1 MKKLLFVLMLAV
13 MGNMLAAPK
22 SQNTKSTR
30 TTAAGRISESERNE
44 IENAVQV
51 GMQPFVDMV
60 TSAMKAEMNKE
71 ASKFSTDS
79 LFEKDYV
86 LSNSLKKEIGKKFT
100 DEMLKFVFSAVKP
113 KIVVKKINYVSQ
125 NQVEA
130 DYDIKIKNVDKVWD
144 MLDFDEK
151 LEKEFLAKIGTKSI
165 EEAEKI
171 MKSKGNEE
179 LKKKYYY
186 TLLEEMITLLN
197 REIKETKEEE
207 SLLEDLS
214 VTLKKVNGKWQVENK

>member
-13 MGNMLAAPK
+13 MGDMLAAPK
-22 SQNTKSTR
+22 SQKTKNAR
-30 TTAAGRISESERNE
+30 TTATSRISESERNE
-44 IENAVQV
+44 IENAVQI

-60 TSAMKAEMNKE
+60 TSAMKVEMNKE

-113 KIVVKKINYVSQ
+113 KVVVKKINYVSP
-125 NQVEA
+125 NQVEV
-130 DYDIKIKNVDKVWD
+130 DYDIKIKNIDKVWD
-144 MLDFDEK
+144 MVDFDEK
-151 LEKEFLAKIGTKSI
+151 LEKEFLAKVGAKNM
-165 EEAEKI
+165 EETEKI

-179 LKKKYYY
+179 LKKKFYY
-186 TLLEEMITLLN
+186 TLLDEMITLLN
-197 REIKETKEEE
+197 KEIKETKEEE
-207 SLLEDLS
+207 SLLEDIS
-214 VTLKKVNGKWQVENK
+214 VTLKKVNGRWQVEK

>member
-13 MGNMLAAPK
+13 MGNMLAAQK

-113 KIVVKKINYVSQ
+113 KVVVKKINYISP
-125 NQVEA
+125 NQVEV
-130 DYDIKIKNVDKVWD
+130 DYDIKIKNIDKVWD
-144 MLDFDEK
+144 MVDFDEK
-151 LEKEFLAKIGTKSI
+151 LEKEFLAKVGAKNM
-165 EEAEKI
+165 EETEKI

-179 LKKKYYY
+179 LKKKFYY
-186 TLLEEMITLLN
+186 TLLDEMITLLN
-197 REIKETKEEE
+197 KEIKETKEEE
-207 SLLEDLS
+207 SLLEDIS
-214 VTLKKVNGKWQVENK
+214 VTLKKVNGRWQVEK

>member
-1 MKKLLFVLMLAV
+1 MKNLLFVLMLAV
-13 MGNMLAAPK
+13 MGNVLAAPK
-22 SQNTKSTR
+22 SQKTKSAR
-30 TTAAGRISESERNE
+30 TTATSRISESERNE
-44 IENAVQV
+44 IENAVQI

-113 KIVVKKINYVSQ
+113 KVVVKKINYISP
-125 NQVEA
+125 NQVEV
-130 DYDIKIKNVDKVWD
+130 DYDIKIKNIDKVWD
-144 MLDFDEK
+144 MVDFDEK
-151 LEKEFLAKIGTKSI
+151 LEKEFLAKVGAKNM
-165 EEAEKI
+165 EETEKI

-179 LKKKYYY
+179 LKKKFYY
-186 TLLEEMITLLN
+186 TLLDEMITLLN
-197 REIKETKEEE
+197 KEIKETKEEE
-207 SLLEDLS
+207 SLLEDIS
-214 VTLKKVNGKWQVENK
+214 VTLKKVNGRWQVEK

>member
-13 MGNMLAAPK
+13 MGNVLAAPK
-22 SQNTKSTR
+22 SQKTKSAR
-30 TTAAGRISESERNE
+30 TTETSRISESERNE
-44 IENAVQV
+44 IENAVQI

-113 KIVVKKINYVSQ
+113 KVVVKKINYISP
-125 NQVEA
+125 NQVEV
-130 DYDIKIKNVDKVWD
+130 DYDIKIKNIDKVWD
-144 MLDFDEK
+144 MVDFDEK
-151 LEKEFLAKIGTKSI
+151 LEKEFLAKVGAKNM
-165 EEAEKI
+165 EETEKI

-179 LKKKYYY
+179 LKKKFYY
-186 TLLEEMITLLN
+186 TLLDEMITLLN
-197 REIKETKEEE
+197 KEIKETKEEE
-207 SLLEDLS
+207 SLLEDIS
-214 VTLKKVNGKWQVENK
+214 VTLKKVNGRWQVEK

>member
-13 MGNMLAAPK
+13 MGNMLATPK
-22 SQNTKSTR
+22 SQKTRNAR
-30 TTAAGRISESERNE
+30 TTATSRISESERNE
-44 IENAVQV
+44 IENAVQI

-60 TSAMKAEMNKE
+60 TSAMKVEMNKE

-113 KIVVKKINYVSQ
+113 KVVVKKINYVSP
-125 NQVEA
+125 NQVEV
-130 DYDIKIKNVDKVWD
+130 DYDIKIKNIDKVWD
-144 MLDFDEK
+144 MVDFDEK
-151 LEKEFLAKIGTKSI
+151 LEKEFLAKVGAKNM
-165 EEAEKI
+165 EETEKI

-179 LKKKYYY
+179 LKKKFYY
-186 TLLEEMITLLN
+186 TLLDEMITLLN
-197 REIKETKEEE
+197 KEIKEIKEEE
-207 SLLEDLS
+207 SLLEDIS
-214 VTLKKVNGKWQVENK
+214 VTLKKVNGRWQVEK

>member
-13 MGNMLAAPK
+13 MGNVLAAPK
-22 SQNTKSTR
+22 SQKTKSAR
-30 TTAAGRISESERNE
+30 TTATSRISESERNE
-44 IENAVQV
+44 IENAVQI

-60 TSAMKAEMNKE
+60 TSAMKTEMNKE

-113 KIVVKKINYVSQ
+113 KVVVKKINYVSP
-125 NQVEA
+125 NQVEV
-130 DYDIKIKNVDKVWD
+130 DYDIKIKNIDKVWD
-144 MLDFDEK
+144 MVDFDEK
-151 LEKEFLAKIGTKSI
+151 LEKEFLAKVGAKNM
-165 EEAEKI
+165 EETEKI

-179 LKKKYYY
+179 LKKKFYY
-186 TLLEEMITLLN
+186 TLLDEMITILN
-197 REIKETKEEE
+197 KEIKETKEEE
-207 SLLEDLS
+207 SLLEDIS
-214 VTLKKVNGKWQVENK
+214 VTLKKVNGRWQVEK

>member
-13 MGNMLAAPK
+13 MGNVLAAPK

-100 DEMLKFVFSAVKP
+100 DEMLKFVFSSVKP

-125 NQVEA
+125 NQVNA

-197 REIKETKEEE
+197 KEIKQTKEEE

>member
-100 DEMLKFVFSAVKP
+100 DEMLKFVFSSVKP

-125 NQVEA
+125 NQVNA

-171 MKSKGNEE
+171 MKK
-179 LKKKYYY
+179 
-186 TLLEEMITLLN
+186 EMRN
-197 REIKETKEEE
+197 
-207 SLLEDLS
+207 
-214 VTLKKVNGKWQVENK
+214 

>member
-13 MGNMLAAPK
+13 MGNMLAAQK

-100 DEMLKFVFSAVKP
+100 DEMLKFVFSSVKP

-125 NQVEA
+125 NQVNA

-197 REIKETKEEE
+197 KEIKQTKEEE

>member
-13 MGNMLAAPK
+13 MGNVLAAPK
-22 SQNTKSTR
+22 SQKTKNAR
-30 TTAAGRISESERNE
+30 TTATNRISESERNE
-44 IENAVQV
+44 IENAVQI

-113 KIVVKKINYVSQ
+113 KVVVKKINYISP
-125 NQVEA
+125 NQVEV
-130 DYDIKIKNVDKVWD
+130 DYDIKIKNIDKVWD
-144 MLDFDEK
+144 MVDFDEK
-151 LEKEFLAKIGTKSI
+151 LEKEFLAKVGAKNM
-165 EEAEKI
+165 EETEKI

-179 LKKKYYY
+179 LKKKFYY
-186 TLLEEMITLLN
+186 TLLDEMITLLN
-197 REIKETKEEE
+197 KEIKETKEEE
-207 SLLEDLS
+207 SLLEDVS
-214 VTLKKVNGKWQVENK
+214 VTLKKVNGRWQVEK

>member
-13 MGNMLAAPK
+13 MGNVLAAPK

-44 IENAVQV
+44 IENAVQI

-125 NQVEA
+125 NQVNA

-197 REIKETKEEE
+197 KEIKQTKEEE

>member
-13 MGNMLAAPK
+13 MGNVLAAPK

-100 DEMLKFVFSAVKP
+100 DEMLKFVFSSVKP

-125 NQVEA
+125 NQVNA

-197 REIKETKEEE
+197 KEIKQTKEEE

-214 VTLKKVNGKWQVENK
+214 VTLKKLNGKWQVENK

>member
-13 MGNMLAAPK
+13 MGNVLAAPK
-22 SQNTKSTR
+22 SQKTKSAR

-71 ASKFSTDS
+71 ALKFSTDS

-113 KIVVKKINYVSQ
+113 KVVVKKINYISP
-125 NQVEA
+125 NQVEV
-130 DYDIKIKNVDKVWD
+130 DYDIKIKNIDKVWD
-144 MLDFDEK
+144 MVDFDEK
-151 LEKEFLAKIGTKSI
+151 LEKEFLAKVGAKNM
-165 EEAEKI
+165 EETEKI

-179 LKKKYYY
+179 LKKKFYY
-186 TLLEEMITLLN
+186 TLLDEMITLLN
-197 REIKETKEEE
+197 KEIKETKEEE
-207 SLLEDLS
+207 SLLEDIS
-214 VTLKKVNGKWQVENK
+214 VTLKKVNGRWQVEK

>member
-13 MGNMLAAPK
+13 MGNVLAAPK
-22 SQNTKSTR
+22 SQKTKNAR
-30 TTAAGRISESERNE
+30 TTTTSRISESERNE
-44 IENAVQV
+44 IENAVQI

-60 TSAMKAEMNKE
+60 TSAMKTEMNKE

-113 KIVVKKINYVSQ
+113 KVVVKKINYVSP
-125 NQVEA
+125 NQVEV
-130 DYDIKIKNVDKVWD
+130 DYDIKIKNIDKVWD
-144 MLDFDEK
+144 MVDFDEK
-151 LEKEFLAKIGTKSI
+151 LEKEFLAKVGAKNM
-165 EEAEKI
+165 EETEKI

-179 LKKKYYY
+179 LKKKFYY
-186 TLLEEMITLLN
+186 TLLDEMITLLN
-197 REIKETKEEE
+197 KEIKETKEEE
-207 SLLEDLS
+207 SLLEDIS
-214 VTLKKVNGKWQVENK
+214 VTLKKVNGRWQVEK

>member
-13 MGNMLAAPK
+13 MGNVLAAPK
-22 SQNTKSTR
+22 SQKTKSAR
-30 TTAAGRISESERNE
+30 TTATSRISESERNE
-44 IENAVQV
+44 IENAVQI

-60 TSAMKAEMNKE
+60 TSAMKTEMNKE

-113 KIVVKKINYVSQ
+113 KVVVKKINYISP
-125 NQVEA
+125 NQVEV
-130 DYDIKIKNVDKVWD
+130 DYDIKIKNIDKVWD
-144 MLDFDEK
+144 MVDFDEK
-151 LEKEFLAKIGTKSI
+151 LEKEFLAKVGAKNM
-165 EEAEKI
+165 EETEKI

-179 LKKKYYY
+179 LKKKFYY
-186 TLLEEMITLLN
+186 TLLDEMITILN
-197 REIKETKEEE
+197 KEIKETKEEE
-207 SLLEDLS
+207 SLLEDIS
-214 VTLKKVNGKWQVENK
+214 VTLKKVNGRWQVEK

>member
-13 MGNMLAAPK
+13 MGNVLAAPK
-22 SQNTKSTR
+22 SQKTKSAR
-30 TTAAGRISESERNE
+30 NTATSRISESERNE
-44 IENAVQV
+44 IENAVQI

-60 TSAMKAEMNKE
+60 TSAMKTEMNKE

-113 KIVVKKINYVSQ
+113 KVVVKKINYVSP
-125 NQVEA
+125 NQVEV
-130 DYDIKIKNVDKVWD
+130 DYDIKIKNIDKVWD
-144 MLDFDEK
+144 MVDFDEK
-151 LEKEFLAKIGTKSI
+151 LEKEFLAKVGAKNM
-165 EEAEKI
+165 EETEKI

-179 LKKKYYY
+179 LKKKFYY
-186 TLLEEMITLLN
+186 TLLDEMITLLN
-197 REIKETKEEE
+197 KEIKETKEEE
-207 SLLEDLS
+207 SLLEDIS
-214 VTLKKVNGKWQVENK
+214 VTLKKVNGRWQVEK

>member
-13 MGNMLAAPK
+13 MGNVLAAPK

-44 IENAVQV
+44 IENAVQI

-60 TSAMKAEMNKE
+60 TSAMKAEMNKGV
-71 ASKFSTDS
+71 SKFPIDS

-100 DEMLKFVFSAVKP
+100 DEMLKLVFSAVKP
-113 KIVVKKINYVSQ
+113 KVVVKKINYVSQ
-125 NQVEA
+125 NQVEV
-130 DYDIKIKNVDKVWD
+130 DYDIKIKNIDKVWD
-144 MLDFDEK
+144 MVDFDEK
-151 LEKEFLAKIGTKSI
+151 LEKKFLAKVGAKNM
-165 EEAEKI
+165 EETEKI

-179 LKKKYYY
+179 LKKKFYY
-186 TLLEEMITLLN
+186 TLLDEMITLLN
-197 REIKETKEEE
+197 KEIKETKEEE
-207 SLLEDLS
+207 SLLEDIS
-214 VTLKKVNGKWQVENK
+214 VTLKKVNGRWQVEK

>member
-13 MGNMLAAPK
+13 MGNMLATPK
-22 SQNTKSTR
+22 SQKTRNAR
-30 TTAAGRISESERNE
+30 TTATSRISESERNE
-44 IENAVQV
+44 IENAVQI

-60 TSAMKAEMNKE
+60 TSAMKVEMNKE

-113 KIVVKKINYVSQ
+113 KVVVKKINYVSQ
-125 NQVEA
+125 NQVEV
-130 DYDIKIKNVDKVWD
+130 DYDIKIKNIDKVWD
-144 MLDFDEK
+144 MVDFDEK
-151 LEKEFLAKIGTKSI
+151 LEKEFLAKVGVKNM
-165 EEAEKI
+165 EETEKI

-179 LKKKYYY
+179 LKKKFYY
-186 TLLEEMITLLN
+186 TLLDEMITLLN
-197 REIKETKEEE
+197 KEIKEIKEEE
-207 SLLEDLS
+207 SLLEDIS
-214 VTLKKVNGKWQVENK
+214 VTLKKVNGRWQVEK

>member
-13 MGNMLAAPK
+13 MGNVLAAPK

-100 DEMLKFVFSAVKP
+100 DEMLKFVFSSVKP

-125 NQVEA
+125 NQVEV
-130 DYDIKIKNVDKVWD
+130 DYDIKIKNIDKVWD
-144 MLDFDEK
+144 MVDFDEK

-165 EEAEKI
+165 EKAEKI

-197 REIKETKEEE
+197 KEIKQTKEEE

>member
-13 MGNMLAAPK
+13 MGNVLAAPK
-22 SQNTKSTR
+22 SQKTKNAR
-30 TTAAGRISESERNE
+30 TTTTSRISESERNE
-44 IENAVQV
+44 IENAVQI

-113 KIVVKKINYVSQ
+113 KVVVKKINYISP
-125 NQVEA
+125 NQVEV
-130 DYDIKIKNVDKVWD
+130 DYDIKIKNIDKVWD
-144 MLDFDEK
+144 MVDFDEK
-151 LEKEFLAKIGTKSI
+151 LEKEFLAKVGAKNM
-165 EEAEKI
+165 EETEKI

-179 LKKKYYY
+179 LKKKFYY
-186 TLLEEMITLLN
+186 TLLDEMITLLN
-197 REIKETKEEE
+197 KEIKETKEEE
-207 SLLEDLS
+207 SLLEDVS
-214 VTLKKVNGKWQVENK
+214 VTLKKVNGRWQVEK

>member
-1 MKKLLFVLMLAV
+1 MKKILFVLTLAL

-44 IENAVQV
+44 IENAVQI

-100 DEMLKFVFSAVKP
+100 DEMLKLVFSAVKP
-113 KIVVKKINYVSQ
+113 KVVVKKINYVSQ
-125 NQVEA
+125 NQVEV
-130 DYDIKIKNVDKVWD
+130 DYDIKIKNIDKVWD
-144 MLDFDEK
+144 MVDFDEK
-151 LEKEFLAKIGTKSI
+151 LEKELLAKIGTKSI

-197 REIKETKEEE
+197 KEIKQTKEEE

>member
-13 MGNMLAAPK
+13 MGNVLAAPK
-22 SQNTKSTR
+22 SQKTKSAR
-30 TTAAGRISESERNE
+30 TTATSRISESERNE
-44 IENAVQV
+44 IENAVQI

-113 KIVVKKINYVSQ
+113 KVVVKKINYVSP
-125 NQVEA
+125 NQVEV
-130 DYDIKIKNVDKVWD
+130 DYDIKIKNIDKVWD
-144 MLDFDEK
+144 MVDFDEK
-151 LEKEFLAKIGTKSI
+151 LEKEFLAKVGAKNM
-165 EEAEKI
+165 EETEKV
-171 MKSKGNEE
+171 MKSKGHEE
-179 LKKKYYY
+179 LKKKFYY
-186 TLLEEMITLLN
+186 TLLDEMITLLN
-197 REIKETKEEE
+197 KEIKETKEEE
-207 SLLEDLS
+207 SLLEDIS
-214 VTLKKVNGKWQVENK
+214 VTLKKVNGRWQVEK

>member
-13 MGNMLAAPK
+13 MGNVLAAPK
-22 SQNTKSTR
+22 SQKTKSAR
-30 TTAAGRISESERNE
+30 TTETSRISESERNE
-44 IENAVQV
+44 IENAVQI

-100 DEMLKFVFSAVKP
+100 DEVLKLVFSTVKP
-113 KIVVKKINYVSQ
+113 RIVVKKINYVSQ

-144 MLDFDEK
+144 MVDFDEK
-151 LEKEFLAKIGTKSI
+151 LEKEFLAKVGAKNM
-165 EEAEKI
+165 EETEKI

-179 LKKKYYY
+179 LKKKFYY
-186 TLLEEMITLLN
+186 TLLDEMITLLN
-197 REIKETKEEE
+197 KEIKEIKEEE
-207 SLLEDLS
+207 SLLEDIS
-214 VTLKKVNGKWQVENK
+214 VTLKKVNGRWQVEK

>member
-1 MKKLLFVLMLAV
+1 MKKLLFVLMLSV

-51 GMQPFVDMV
+51 GMQPLVDMV

-113 KIVVKKINYVSQ
+113 KVVVKKINYVSQ
-125 NQVEA
+125 NQVEVN
-130 DYDIKIKNVDKVWD
+130 YDIKIKNIDKVWD
-144 MLDFDEK
+144 MMDFDEK
-151 LEKEFLAKIGTKSI
+151 LEKEFLAKVGAKNM
-165 EEAEKI
+165 EETEKI

-179 LKKKYYY
+179 LKKKFYY
-186 TLLEEMITLLN
+186 TLLDEMITLLN
-197 REIKETKEEE
+197 KEIKEIKEEE
-207 SLLEDLS
+207 SLLEDVS
-214 VTLKKVNGKWQVENK
+214 VTLKKVNGRWQVEK

>member
-13 MGNMLAAPK
+13 MGNVLAASK
-22 SQNTKSTR
+22 SQKTKSAR
-30 TTAAGRISESERNE
+30 TTATSRISESERNE
-44 IENAVQV
+44 IENAVQI

-113 KIVVKKINYVSQ
+113 KVVVKKINYISP
-125 NQVEA
+125 NQVEV
-130 DYDIKIKNVDKVWD
+130 DYDIKIKNIDKVWD
-144 MLDFDEK
+144 MVDFDEK
-151 LEKEFLAKIGTKSI
+151 LEKEFLAKVGAKNM
-165 EEAEKI
+165 EETEKI

-179 LKKKYYY
+179 LKKKFYY
-186 TLLEEMITLLN
+186 TLLDEMITLLN
-197 REIKETKEEE
+197 KEIKETKEEE
-207 SLLEDLS
+207 SLLEDIS
-214 VTLKKVNGKWQVENK
+214 VTLKKVNGRWQVEK

>member
-13 MGNMLAAPK
+13 MGNVLAAPK

-44 IENAVQV
+44 IDNAVQI

-125 NQVEA
+125 NQVNA

-197 REIKETKEEE
+197 KEIKQTKEEE